1 MFIMAV
7 WRSNLTSE
15 IKGREAKSILT
26 SQCSYEFG
34 GVIPMQCF
42 TFFMIVKIDIRIR
55 IFNQYVRLVSLN
67 NQKYA

>member
-42 TFFMIVKIDIRIR
+42 TFFMIVKIDIR
-55 IFNQYVRLVSLN
+55 
-67 NQKYA
+67 A